1 MLKITFISTGTTS
14 TQTPVM
20 ATLSYELIKKYLK
33 DNPSI
38 EPDFPIASVFDFSIM
53 YSTIQFFA
61 TDKILMRLGE
71 LTALS
76 ELKTSE
82 SPDWSKCCFPS
93 KFAHK
98 KTSEPLFFMIPVFER
113 AVSVSLSKSETL
125 DLAQN
130 IWKITQTIEKAGTK
144 FIFYDLPLIEPK
156 MKKYFEL
163 AALLNSNLIIGIID
177 TNKVKMDQIDHEIH
191 ALENFLIDYNAYAK
205 PSLSIS
211 GLVFNKITE
220 KVLSEKWINLV
231 MQNYSYPILGMI
243 RDDPEFNKMTTQYE
257 IPTVDAH
264 IARIKSAKDFSATAE
279 MISQLANNTE
289 VFREVSSE
297 QQQFLEEKIFSS

>member
-1 MLKITFISTGTTS
+1 MLKITFVSTGTTS
-14 TQTPVM
+14 SQTPVM
-20 ATLSYELIKKYLK
+20 ATLSYELVKKYLK
-33 DNPSI
+33 DHPI
-38 EPDFPIASVFDFSIM
+38 LEPDFPIASVFDFSMM

-82 SPDWSKCCFPS
+82 NPDWSKCCFPS

-98 KTSEPLFFMIPVFER
+98 KTTEPLFFMIPVFER
-113 AVSVSLSKSETL
+113 AVSVTLSKSETL
-125 DLAQN
+125 ELAQN

-156 MKKYFEL
+156 IKKYFEL

-177 TNKVKMDQIDHEIH
+177 VNKAKIDQINDEIH

-205 PSLSIS
+205 PAISIS
-211 GLVFNKITE
+211 GLVFNKITD
-220 KVLSEKWINLV
+220 KVLSERWINQV

-243 RDDPEFNKMTTQYE
+243 RDDPEFNKIAIQYD
-257 IPTVDAH
+257 IPTLDTYPRV
-264 IARIKSAKDFSATAE
+264 KSAKDFQATTE
-279 MISQLANNTE
+279 MISQLANNIE
-289 VFREVSSE
+289 IFREVSSE
-297 QQQFLEEKIFSS
+297 QQRYLEEKIFSG